1 MSSETDY
8 QELEALARKG
18 RWLAISTVAGSGAG
32 HVGGP
37 FSAMD
42 IMIALYFRVMKVRP
56 EEPKWPE
63 RDRFILSKG
72 HSSIGQYVVMAL
84 RGFLP
89 IEELKTFDKDGSRLQ
104 GRATKYT
111 RCSAKMATEGGHRD
125 PGAGC
130 CRRLSI
136 WILILKSQEVLEKTD
151 EYGVR

>member
-1 MSSETDY
+1 MSSTTDY

-42 IMIALYFRVMKVRP
+42 IMVALYFSVMKIKS

-89 IEELKTFDKDGSRLQ
+89 IEELKPSTKVGRGYRGIRTLRGTLAWRHRLAPW
-104 GRATKYT
+104 GRGYQSGLAW
-111 RCSAKMATEGGHRD
+111 
-125 PGAGC
+125 P
-130 CRRLSI
+130 
-136 WILILKSQEVLEKTD
+136 
-151 EYGVR
+151 